1 MQLLNDWSNDLL
13 LLMNITQKAAIIS
26 FIIPTFHISETCLNQ
41 IKKHLT
47 IVPSLVLVYF
57 SGCCLSPGLHTHTYC
72 INASLFTA
80 AASHWSSLFIFCFI
94 SLHILFSSALFCT
107 HQKCGFLD
115 KIHINFSYCTCLY
128 WFVPVHCWLLQCP
141 LYMQTDTWQDTITVN
156 YYCILLF
163 DRIHDAMYL
172 NKMSRMSGQKNKPI
186 ILKIQ
191 LYI

>member
-94 SLHILFSSALFCT
+94 SLHILFSSVLFCT
-107 HQKCGFLD
+107 HQKWGFLD
-115 KIHINFSYCTCLY
+115 KIHINFSYCTSLVCASALLATAMS
-128 WFVPVHCWLLQCP
+128 VVHANGYMAGYYHCKLL
-141 LYMQTDTWQDTITVN
+141 LHTTVW
-156 YYCILLF
+156 
-163 DRIHDAMYL
+163 
-172 NKMSRMSGQKNKPI
+172 
-186 ILKIQ
+186 
-191 LYI
+191 